1 LIGVHIHRGEVV
13 MALEM
18 LEDNISRAKTAHDL
32 MSEAVGLFMQ
42 AFALAF
48 HGDATGA
55 RDAGN
60 AAADAG
66 SGLLGVFERAIYAA
80 IAIACLA
87 DGDAEAAW
95 DAALRADRGGINPA
109 VDGMNMVWMA
119 QAALAFG
126 ELVVAKRWA
135 YGASSGANASWRAV
149 DLSVRARVNIATGD
163 NAQGANDAY
172 DALAAA
178 ASSGAHLYT
187 ADTLEYLAGL
197 AHEVESNREAARL
210 LGAAHAMR
218 QRLELVR

>member
-1 LIGVHIHRGEVV
+1 
-13 MALEM
+13 
-18 LEDNISRAKTAHDL
+18 
-32 MSEAVGLFMQ
+32 
-42 AFALAF
+42 
-48 HGDATGA
+48 
-55 RDAGN
+55 
-60 AAADAG
+60 
-66 SGLLGVFERAIYAA
+66 
-80 IAIACLA
+80 
-87 DGDAEAAW
+87 
-95 DAALRADRGGINPA
+95 LRADRGGINPA

-119 QAALAFG
+119 QAALSFG

-187 ADTLEYLAGL
+187 ADTLECLAGL

-210 LGAAHAMR
+210 LGAAHAIR
-218 QRLELVR
+218 QRLELVRLKVYDHEHQTLVTTLQNAMGDNDFDATWAEGKELSTTEAITYALRGRGERKRPSSGWEALTPTELDVVRLVAKGLPN